1 MGAQY
6 YLKAAFDCGKDQFAV
21 FLLITL
27 IAQSLSQMLLL
38 PVLLHVFG
46 ERKVLCVGLL
56 GYGLQ
61 VQISALHF
69 LSSLF

>member
-27 IAQSLSQMLLL
+27 IAQSLSQAFLYGIAWAPWVPYMAAFLG
-38 PVLLHVFG
+38 VF
-46 ERKVLCVGLL
+46 VVF
-56 GYGLQ
+56 
-61 VQISALHF
+61 VFPTVS
-69 LSSLF
+69 

>member
-27 IAQSLSQMLLL
+27 IAQSLSQVLQMPFNWTLQFFCLIERSEVKLL
-38 PVLLHVFG
+38 
-46 ERKVLCVGLL
+46 
-56 GYGLQ
+56 
-61 VQISALHF
+61 
-69 LSSLF
+69 

>member
-27 IAQSLSQMLLL
+27 IAQSLSQVLQMPFNWTLQFFCLIETSELILL
-38 PVLLHVFG
+38 
-46 ERKVLCVGLL
+46 
-56 GYGLQ
+56 
-61 VQISALHF
+61 
-69 LSSLF
+69 

>member
-1 MGAQY
+1 
-6 YLKAAFDCGKDQFAV
+6 
-21 FLLITL
+21 
-27 IAQSLSQMLLL
+27 MLLL

-69 LSSLF
+69 LSVLSVRITELSKNYFSFYHGIESHSILWLHKSLSTR